1 MKIFQRYVVLDRIA
15 GIETH
20 GTIDC
25 DSKLGLSSIATLSR
39 LLLLFAWGLLACTDN
54 QPGDV
59 PATNSARLPPSDAS
73 MAVPIVDTG
82 LDDIGDA
89 TTSDAA
95 VAESII
101 DERRDYAV
109 GDVQTQT
116 DASPLGDAS
125 LALDSEFGE
134 PDSEWVDAQR
144 ADVETTPSETE
155 PFEGFFNERI
165 GFGAGATGGQGGAV
179 CLVAT
184 LEDSGEGSLRNC
196 LEQVSQPTW
205 VRFEVDGDIHL
216 QSPITVPSNVTVDG
230 RDRYVR
236 IYDEGFHIHGVSNVI
251 ITNLIFK
258 EGNDDAIQ
266 LKHAARN
273 IWIHHVSLSNYTD
286 GLIDITRGATD
297 VTISWCKFSM
307 HRKVMLIGADPD
319 HTSDSDI
326 RVTLHHNWFRETN
339 SRHPRLRFGKV
350 HAFNNLYDE
359 WGSYAIGCSQLGECY
374 SEANI
379 FEAGGNTSAI
389 LRRVGE
395 DEHNGKVISVN
406 DRRVNDAEISTGGTV
421 FTPSDFYGYQAESA
435 SADLADRLR
444 EDAGWQ

>member
-1 MKIFQRYVVLDRIA
+1 MKIFQKYVVSDRIA
-15 GIETH
+15 GMRTRNPIDVDP
-20 GTIDC
+20 TI
-25 DSKLGLSSIATLSR
+25 GLSSIATLSR
-39 LLLLFAWGLLACTDN
+39 LLLFFACGLLACTGN
-54 QPGDV
+54 LPGDV
-59 PATNSARLPPSDAS
+59 PAPNSPRLPPSDAS
-73 MAVPIVDTG
+73 LAAPIVDTG
-82 LDDIGDA
+82 LDDIGHT

-95 VAESII
+95 VAESNR
-101 DERRDYAV
+101 DERSDYAV
-109 GDVQTQT
+109 GDMQTQM
-116 DASPLGDAS
+116 DASQRGDAS
-125 LALDSEFGE
+125 LALDSEFE
-134 PDSEWVDAQR
+134 APDFEWVDAQS
-144 ADVETTPSETE
+144 ADAETAPSETE
-155 PFEGFFNERI
+155 PFEEFFNERI
-165 GFGAGATGGQGGAV
+165 GFGAGATGGQGGGI
-179 CLVAT
+179 CLVTT
-184 LEDSGEGSLRNC
+184 LQDSGEGSLRNC

-266 LKHAARN
+266 LKHAASN

-297 VTISWCKFSM
+297 VTISWCKFSR

-379 FEAGGNTSAI
+379 FEAGGNTRAS

-395 DEHNGKVISVN
+395 DEHNGKVKSVN

-444 EDAGWQ
+444 DDAGWQ